1 MQTYNIKYIYIIS
14 ALKFIQISVFYKF
27 EFKILNSRNN
37 SQNSISDK
45 SYIIIPSNNFKTNLN
60 ILSFTYYNQTFIDF
74 TFKLI

>member
-45 SYIIIPSNNFKTNLN
+45 SYIIISSNNFKTNLN

-74 TFKLI
+74 TSKLI